1 MNNIIRGGWQGHP
14 YFWYNSFV
22 VEIHREP
29 DHESILQGVKMKGLE
44 AVRPCALKLC
54 LLMQYKEE
62 NK

>member
-1 MNNIIRGGWQGHP
+1 MTF
-14 YFWYNSFV
+14 YV
-22 VEIHREP
+22 LLEIHREP